1 MMLIA
6 ESFIRDSVI
15 DVNNP
20 CADFIKMRVGAE
32 FKKLNAVLHHNISHK
47 PNSPEPITLWVASL
61 FVPACRHRSVR

>member
-6 ESFIRDSVI
+6 ESFICDSVI

-32 FKKLNAVLHHNISHK
+32 FKKLNAALHHNISHK
-47 PNSPEPITLWVASL
+47 PNSPEPITLWA
-61 FVPACRHRSVR
+61 A